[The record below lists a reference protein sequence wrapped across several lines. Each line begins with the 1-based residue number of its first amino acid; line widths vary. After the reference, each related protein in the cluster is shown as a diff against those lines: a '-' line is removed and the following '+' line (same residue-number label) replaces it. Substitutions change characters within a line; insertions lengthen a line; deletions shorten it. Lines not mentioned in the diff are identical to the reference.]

1 VECEHLSD
9 DSSYHSEDLIDRL
22 LLIVTLNSTLIHF
35 LLSSQVE
42 ESIDPDRVD
51 SLTQGLL
58 RTRKWMEEA
67 TTMKGVPP
75 STQNILSLIVKRLAQ
90 IESLLPKLSSKAKEA
105 EMTPTHEI
113 LSLLDSGQEAGQ
125 AQVGTSSQTQGSQT
139 ELVPLV
145 GDEPVKP
152 KEPYRKV
159 DVEDDQFGLI
169 GQTQRLVQQYSKRCH
184 ILLPTFWLEVLREVH
199 KYKSDSPYIGDV
211 IELPARILAKIT
223 KGLLTEAPG
232 ARLLQDLM
240 NDRQQESYASGSEM
254 ERIERAVAKYYAG
267 VEVVLKE
274 GKPNV
279 QEKILEAQTAFDG
292 FGWGGPELEKRLIK
306 RLNQECE
313 EALHNAESATDEARQ
328 VIYAEVT
335 KMLCKLQHAILAE
348 PRLQEILAQMKP

>member
-1 VECEHLSD
+1 
-9 DSSYHSEDLIDRL
+9 
-22 LLIVTLNSTLIHF
+22 
-35 LLSSQVE
+35 
-42 ESIDPDRVD
+42 
-51 SLTQGLL
+51 
-58 RTRKWMEEA
+58 MEEA

-125 AQVGTSSQTQGSQT
+125 AQAGTSSQTQGSQT